1 MVLGQYMSVPM
12 ELARKFDNEEHVGLR
27 NTSTEH
33 EDSINKHAI
42 YEYGPGWVRACLYL
56 LTF

>member
-12 ELARKFDNEEHVGLR
+12 ELARKIDNEEHVGLR

-33 EDSINKHAI
+33 EDSINNMQ
-42 YEYGPGWVRACLYL
+42 YMSMDQDG
-56 LTF
+56 

>member
-42 YEYGPGWVRACLYL
+42 YDVS
-56 LTF
+56 